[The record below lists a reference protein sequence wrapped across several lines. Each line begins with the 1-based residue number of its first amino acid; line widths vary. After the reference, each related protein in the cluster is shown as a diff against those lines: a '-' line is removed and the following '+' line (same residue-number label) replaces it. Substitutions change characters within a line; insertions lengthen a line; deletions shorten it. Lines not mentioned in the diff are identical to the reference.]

1 MSEVVLQS
9 NVKRPEITG
18 VARMSY
24 KATFFLSQHLSR
36 EDLYQIKK
44 NISAIERVIINYWSI
59 SQDIYFIAFR

>member
-44 NISAIERVIINYWSI
+44 KHFSYRESYH
-59 SQDIYFIAFR
+59 